1 MCLVC
6 LFLSFMGGG
15 GGYHVFLI
23 QLKTQQGKK
32 QREPETG
39 TLINPS
45 PVGERKPWF

>member
-1 MCLVC
+1 MDNA
-6 LFLSFMGGG
+6 
-15 GGYHVFLI
+15 
-23 QLKTQQGKK
+23 QQGKK